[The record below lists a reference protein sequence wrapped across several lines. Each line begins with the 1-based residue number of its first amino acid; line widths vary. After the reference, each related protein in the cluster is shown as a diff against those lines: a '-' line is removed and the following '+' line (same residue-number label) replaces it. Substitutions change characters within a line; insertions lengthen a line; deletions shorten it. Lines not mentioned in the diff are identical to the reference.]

1 MVDIEHSEAKKG
13 WVLQITCND
22 RLGLLSAIATVLAR
36 NEVNLETAKIATLD
50 ERAEDIFLINGK
62 ILETQEGT
70 IELEKE
76 LLAAIENAK

>member
-1 MVDIEHSEAKKG
+1 M
-13 WVLQITCND
+13 
-22 RLGLLSAIATVLAR
+22 
-36 NEVNLETAKIATLD
+36 NLETAKIATLD